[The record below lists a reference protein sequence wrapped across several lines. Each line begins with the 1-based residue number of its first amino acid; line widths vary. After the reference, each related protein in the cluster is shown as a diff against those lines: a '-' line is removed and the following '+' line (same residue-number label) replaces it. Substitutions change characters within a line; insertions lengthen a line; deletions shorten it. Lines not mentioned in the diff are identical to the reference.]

1 MLCTT
6 TICIKLFLIEIQ
18 NRTEEKA
25 QQLRVLTTL
34 PEDPG
39 SIAST
44 HIAAHNCN
52 SKI

>member
-25 QQLRVLTTL
+25 QQLRVLAALKT
-34 PEDPG
+34 DPG
-39 SIAST
+39 SVLST
-44 HIAAHNCN
+44 HMVAYGHL
-52 SKI
+52 